1 MLSSIACYLIF
12 IKFLF
17 EKKCSRFASPIEN
30 YKIPKLPYKNPS
42 SSYNCNISIQFS
54 HSEKFGFRKQTMA
67 WRSVRISLFF
77 LVCFLIGSISYASS
91 AEAEA
96 EPSELQA
103 QAFVVTLDH
112 SNFTD
117 FVSRQKFIIVEFYAP
132 W

>member
-1 MLSSIACYLIF
+1 
-12 IKFLF
+12 
-17 EKKCSRFASPIEN
+17 
-30 YKIPKLPYKNPS
+30 
-42 SSYNCNISIQFS
+42 
-54 HSEKFGFRKQTMA
+54 MA

-77 LVCFLIGSISYASS
+77 LVFFLIGSISYASS

-96 EPSELQA
+96 EPSELQV